1 MEFLWPKILTI
12 LSIPMLTSD
21 NKVESKTSI
30 IGHGSIKFKTDYNP
44 FEINNLC
51 CETTHDYFRVSNI
64 RRLLISE

>member
-1 MEFLWPKILTI
+1 
-12 LSIPMLTSD
+12 MLTSD
-21 NKVESKTSI
+21 NKMESKTSI

-51 CETTHDYFRVSNI
+51 CETTHYYFRVSNI